1 MASKLIFLVPHQCVR
16 LDDASIWEYDG
27 VDLFIAVRS
36 RKSDEPESS
45 RFVPKFTIYDV
56 DNVFVKMGGPI
67 GSAYRGPGCV
77 HGRGHLGWS
86 VSKTYSSLACR
97 SRNSSTACTGIDG
110 ISKSR
115 SSRNTRFNLG
125 AKPPPGRGRSEVP
138 GGPGART
145 SGPLT
150 PPPND
155 FARGVEMAGF
165 ASLSPSKPGGR
176 NGWVC
181 EAR

>member
-1 MASKLIFLVPHQCVR
+1 MT
-16 LDDASIWEYDG
+16 SIWKYDG

-56 DNVFVKMGGPI
+56 EKVFVKMGGPI

-77 HGRGHLGWS
+77 HCRCHLGF
-86 VSKTYSSLACR
+86 VSFKTYSSLACR
-97 SRNSSTACTGIDG
+97 SRNSSTACTAIAG

-115 SSRNTRFNLG
+115 RGRNMRFNFG
-125 AKPPPGRGRSEVP
+125 AKPPLGRGPSEVP
-138 GGPGART
+138 GGPGGGT

-150 PPPND
+150 PSLND
-155 FARGVEMAGF
+155 FA
-165 ASLSPSKPGGR
+165 GGR
-176 NGWVC
+176 NGWVWFTIPFQAGDRNGWVC
-181 EAR
+181 QSG